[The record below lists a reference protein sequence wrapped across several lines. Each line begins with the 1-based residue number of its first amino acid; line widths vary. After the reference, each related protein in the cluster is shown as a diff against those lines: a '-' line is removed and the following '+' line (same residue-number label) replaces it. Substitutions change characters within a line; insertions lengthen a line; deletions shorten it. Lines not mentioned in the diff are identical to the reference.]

1 MSSIHFLAFKFQFQ
15 KNFKK
20 IKKLDSMKLLSLE
33 GSNITP
39 DINFDAETGKLYLKG
54 RSIPENALEFYQP
67 VFEWLDEY
75 LQSPNSKTVV
85 YVQFDYFNTSS
96 SKCILDVLKRVDKVD
111 DAGYDVLIKWYYDE
125 NDEDMM
131 EAGEDYAALLNAPF
145 ELLEIE

>member
-1 MSSIHFLAFKFQFQ
+1 
-15 KNFKK
+15 
-20 IKKLDSMKLLSLE
+20 MKLLSLE

-39 DINFDAETGKLYLKG
+39 NINFDAETGKLYLKG

-75 LQSPNSKTVV
+75 LQTPNSKTVV
-85 YVQFDYFNTSS
+85 HVQFDYFNTSS

-111 DAGYDVLIKWYYDE
+111 DAGHDVLIKWYYDE

-131 EAGEDYAALLNAPF
+131 EAGEDYAALLRAPF
-145 ELLEIE
+145 ELLVIE